1 MAKTSNPSQRSG
13 SSGTRSSRHCILPFT
28 CQFEHQHF
36 GPHHRTGTASC
47 NRLEYMSTDLL
58 HSTFYAGRLL
68 HRRLS
73 YISGPPYDAS
83 MNDKFGALCHWRAA
97 PYIRNPRPC
106 PSGHRFPSRVPAFQ
120 CSSFLFQNLYSFNCY
135 PSPHYI
141 WLPRFQIVSHPLQV
155 LRTTAPEQ
163 DTINL
168 HIQHATW
175 LCTHF
180 MPCVF
185 VFVPILH
192 VLLVACRLGTSC
204 AAIPHSYPG
213 HASTS
218 ATTRLIAPDRT

>member
-36 GPHHRTGTASC
+36 GPRHRTGSASC

-135 PSPHYI
+135 PLPPLHMVASFPDCLSP
-141 WLPRFQIVSHPLQV
+141 P
-155 LRTTAPEQ
+155 T
-163 DTINL
+163 
-168 HIQHATW
+168 
-175 LCTHF
+175 
-180 MPCVF
+180 
-185 VFVPILH
+185 
-192 VLLVACRLGTSC
+192 G
-204 AAIPHSYPG
+204 
-213 HASTS
+213 STNYCS
-218 ATTRLIAPDRT
+218 WTRHH